1 MQKIRQRVEQ
11 ANVSVA
17 DGRGT
22 HLGSADSE
30 DSQDEDD
37 SITRKILP
45 YNNLTKG
52 LFMLFTEYS
61 PRRFVNKLKE
71 YLKESKDVIA
81 EVSETQ
87 WQVNFNIERE
97 LDDEEI
103 ENGVKADSCDIRVEL
118 LKMPS
123 EEDPIAVKFTL
134 VKGSLKY
141 FKEQFEDI
149 ESYFGDD

>member
-1 MQKIRQRVEQ
+1 
-11 ANVSVA
+11 
-17 DGRGT
+17 
-22 HLGSADSE
+22 
-30 DSQDEDD
+30 
-37 SITRKILP
+37 
-45 YNNLTKG
+45 
-52 LFMLFTEYS
+52 MLFTEYS

-141 FKEQFEDI
+141 FKE
-149 ESYFGDD
+149 